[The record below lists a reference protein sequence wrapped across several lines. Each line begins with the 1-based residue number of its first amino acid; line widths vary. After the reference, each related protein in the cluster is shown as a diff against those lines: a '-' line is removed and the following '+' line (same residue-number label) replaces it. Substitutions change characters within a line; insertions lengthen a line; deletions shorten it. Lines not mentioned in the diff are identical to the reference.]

1 MVRLVLP
8 KDRLRVSSSFITHNS
23 SLQVRPCPA
32 SCVINGAF
40 PATDSGAYWC
50 ESGAGETSSTVNIT
64 VTGTTKPVIRIKL

>member
-8 KDRLRVSSSFITHNS
+8 INRLHVLSSFITHNS

-32 SCVINGAF
+32 SCIIIGAF

-50 ESGAGETSSTVNIT
+50 ESGAGETSKTVNIT
-64 VTGTTKPVIRIKL
+64 VTGTTKLFIRIKL